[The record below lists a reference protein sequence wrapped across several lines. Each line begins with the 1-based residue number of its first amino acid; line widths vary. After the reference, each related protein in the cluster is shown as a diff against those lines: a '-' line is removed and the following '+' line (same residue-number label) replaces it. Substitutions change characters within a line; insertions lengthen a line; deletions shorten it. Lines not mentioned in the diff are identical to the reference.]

1 MNPTHGT
8 ASTQSAQFLTLDDIK
23 KAEDEFRKFQANQW
37 MLVTPSGA
45 MYKGSPL
52 ELLQILLPHHP
63 LLRGL
68 YERIPFTERESQGEA
83 PGASA
88 RTGEDSGGKKAEES

>member
-8 ASTQSAQFLTLDDIK
+8 ASTQSVPFLTLDDIK
-23 KAEDEFRKFQANQW
+23 KAEAEFRKFQANEW
-37 MLVTPSGA
+37 MLVSPTGA

-52 ELLQILLPHHP
+52 ELLRVLLPHHP

-68 YERIPFTERESQGEA
+68 YEHIPFTERESQGKA

-88 RTGEDSGGKKAEES
+88 GTGEVSSGKKAEEG